1 MTLLVS
7 FSFRDSLKIAKFGAG
22 SFLFACE
29 TRLIDVEL
37 VHTNLS
43 LFFTVLP
50 YFIKFESENYIWFSS
65 SKYK

>member
-37 VHTNLS
+37 VQTKLS

-50 YFIKFESENYIWFSS
+50 FYKILKFRFKIEYPLVERG
-65 SKYK
+65 